1 MGGGHRRAW
10 RRNRGMRDGVMV
22 EDSCS
27 GVTGIGVH
35 GRVEGCGTCC
45 FRCWCCGARDRC
57 WRARGAAWG
66 VAGLRRACKGQ
77 SLTCGRGWRATA
89 VRLRSATGCEN
100 GAIAPSPGS
109 LARKIPAREKGS
121 TRLPF
126 HFSSVRGRLVV
137 SVLEFHVHGCD
148 RTDPGAKA
156 TCGAPVKFEGDRT
169 VLEVHAQCA
178 GGADGGAHAAVHTA
192 FLIA

>member
-1 MGGGHRRAW
+1 MDAW
-10 RRNRGMRDGVMV
+10 RDVELAVLLLVLRGARPLLEGA
-22 EDSCS
+22 
-27 GVTGIGVH
+27 
-35 GRVEGCGTCC
+35 RGCG
-45 FRCWCCGARDRC
+45 G
-57 WRARGAAWG
+57 G

-77 SLTCGRGWRATA
+77 SLTCGRGLWRATA

-156 TCGAPVKFEGDRT
+156 TCGASVKFEGDRT